1 MSEDILFYL
10 VVAVAL
16 AFDFTNGFHDT
27 ANSMATTIATGALK
41 PKQAVTIAALLNF
54 AGAFIS
60 LTVVATIAKGIVDAT
75 AITPSIIFAGLAGAI
90 AWNLATWWF
99 GIPSSSSHALIGGV
113 VGATIVAVGTGA
125 VKFDGI
131 ASKILVPAVIA
142 PILAGLVALI
152 STVVVYRIIKGIER
166 NRAERGFKWAQIA
179 SSSTVALAHG
189 TNDAQ
194 KTMGIIVLTM
204 ISTDRLPASGFDV
217 PVWVIVACA
226 TAIALG
232 TYTGGW
238 RIIKTLGNDVTEVRA
253 PQGFSSE
260 SVAATVILA
269 SSHFGYPLS
278 TTQVV
283 SGAVTGSG
291 EARPGN
297 KVDWSVIRRIVV
309 GWALTLP
316 AAAAAG
322 GAAEGMVE
330 LFGEDNPAVGSLI
343 VAVLGAIACFF
354 LWRANQKSKVDPDS
368 VVEFAPGPEPVAV
381 AA

>member
-1 MSEDILFYL
+1 MSQDIIFFL

-16 AFDFTNGFHDT
+16 GFDFTNGFHDT

-41 PKQAVTIAALLNF
+41 PKTAVTIAALLNF
-54 AGAFIS
+54 MGAFLS
-60 LTVVATIAKGIVDAT
+60 LTVVATIAKGIVDAG
-75 AITPSIIFAGLAGAI
+75 AITPTIIFAGLAGAI
-90 AWNLATWWF
+90 AWNLTTWWF

-113 VGATIVAVGTGA
+113 VGATLVAVGSSA

-131 ASKILVPAVIA
+131 ASKVLVPAVIA
-142 PILAGLVALI
+142 PFLAGAVAAVATLI
-152 STVVVYRIIKGIER
+152 VYRLIRGFTR
-166 NRAERGFKWAQIA
+166 DRAERGFRWAQIG

-194 KTMGIIVLTM
+194 KTMGIIVLAM
-204 ISTDRLPASGFDV
+204 ISTGRLPETGFDV
-217 PVWVIVACA
+217 PLWVIVSCA
-226 TAIALG
+226 TAIAAG

-291 EARPGN
+291 VGRPGAS
-297 KVDWSVIRRIVV
+297 VHWSVMGRIAI
-309 GWALTLP
+309 GWGLTLP

-330 LFGEDNPAVGSLI
+330 LFGTENATGALI
-343 VAVLGAIACFF
+343 VAALGAVACFA

-368 VVEFAPGPEPVAV
+368 VVEFAPGEPQREGV